1 MLTHILSTLYVV
13 AGIVGNVAY
22 VPTIRDLWLL
32 KPAANLQSY
41 ILWSLT
47 SMLVFAYAAAVN
59 GDLLFIALS
68 CQTLCL
74 CVAVV
79 VLELRRRRWQKRNGR
94 SFQSE
99 D

>member
-1 MLTHILSTLYVV
+1 MWMHILSTLYVL
-13 AGIVGNVAY
+13 AGIVGNIAY

-41 ILWSLT
+41 MLWSMT

-68 CQTLCL
+68 CQTFCL

-79 VLELRRRRWQKRNGR
+79 VLELRRRRQHKRK
-94 SFQSE
+94 S
-99 D
+99 

>member
-1 MLTHILSTLYVV
+1 MMTNVLSTLYLL
-13 AGIVGNVAY
+13 AGVIGNLAY
-22 VPTIRDLWLL
+22 LPALRDLWLL

-41 ILWSLT
+41 GIWSLT
-47 SMLVFAYAAAVN
+47 SLLVFAYAVEVN

-79 VLELRRRRWQKRNGR
+79 TLELRRRRLQRLGN
-94 SFQSE
+94 
-99 D
+99 

>member
-13 AGIVGNVAY
+13 AGIVGNVGY

-68 CQTLCL
+68 CQTLCF
-74 CVAVV
+74 CVAVF
-79 VLELRRRRWQKRNGR
+79 VLELRRRRWQKRNC
-94 SFQSE
+94 
-99 D
+99 

>member
-1 MLTHILSTLYVV
+1 MTNILSTLYLL
-13 AGIVGNVAY
+13 AGVVGNIAY
-22 VPTIRDLWLL
+22 LPTLRDLWLL

-41 ILWSLT
+41 GVWTLT
-47 SMLVFAYAAAVN
+47 SLLVFAYAVEVN

-79 VLELRRRRWQKRNGR
+79 TLELRRRRLQRLGK
-94 SFQSE
+94 
-99 D
+99 

>member
-1 MLTHILSTLYVV
+1 MLTNLLSTLYLA
-13 AGIVGNVAY
+13 AGVVGNIAY
-22 VPTIRDLWLL
+22 LPTLRDLWLL

-41 ILWSLT
+41 GIWNLT
-47 SMLVFAYAAAVN
+47 SLLVLADAVEVN

-79 VLELRRRRWQKRNGR
+79 TLEFRRRRLQKRN
-94 SFQSE
+94 QKE
-99 D
+99 I

>member
-1 MLTHILSTLYVV
+1 MVTNILSTLYLV
-13 AGIVGNVAY
+13 AGIVGNIAY
-22 VPTIRDLWLL
+22 RPTIRDRWQL
-32 KPAANLQSY
+32 KPAANLHSY
-41 ILWSLT
+41 IIWSLT
-47 SMLVFAYAAAVN
+47 SLLVFAYAVEVN

-79 VLELRRRRWQKRNGR
+79 TLEFRRRRLQKR
-94 SFQSE
+94 S

>member
-13 AGIVGNVAY
+13 AGIVGNVGY

-68 CQTLCL
+68 CQTLCF

-79 VLELRRRRWQKRNGR
+79 VLELRRRRWQKRNC
-94 SFQSE
+94 
-99 D
+99 

>member
-1 MLTHILSTLYVV
+1 MSSEVIMLTHILSTLYVV

-32 KPAANLQSY
+32 KPAANLPSY

-79 VLELRRRRWQKRNGR
+79 VLELRRRRWQKRNG
-94 SFQSE
+94 
-99 D
+99 